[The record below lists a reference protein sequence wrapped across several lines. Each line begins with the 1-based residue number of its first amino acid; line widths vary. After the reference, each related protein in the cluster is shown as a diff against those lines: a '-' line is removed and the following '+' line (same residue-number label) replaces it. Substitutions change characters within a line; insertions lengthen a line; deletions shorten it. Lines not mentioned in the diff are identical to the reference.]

1 MSDQQPGLPDAQPSR
16 DPSDETQPHLA
27 PPRFEPPVAGPR
39 VKPTAEAI
47 VPRVAGQSLVDGQWH
62 RLHPATPL
70 LRGGIAFVAILGIVI
85 ANLRERLIELFI
97 PAPGMEQ
104 PSDPIDYILNHGFVG
119 WALLAIAVGL
129 IVIIAIFWLSWRMHT
144 FRVTDEAVEVR
155 SGVLFRTNRKAKLDR
170 IQGVSIEKPLL
181 ARLIGASRINV
192 SVAGQDANVK
202 LEYLYAG
209 DADGLRQDVLTL
221 ASGVKLAERRQ
232 AEAAAPAEGASAA
245 PSTTGRDVG
254 GNVSRFVADRVDDFI
269 SPELDPQAA
278 PPESVVRLTLGRLI
292 GSTVLSPF
300 TVIVLVSVIVG
311 TVLIVNGIDWA
322 WFWLVPMVL
331 SLAAFLWSSVTKSL
345 RYSIAA
351 TPSGVRVGFGLFST
365 TNDTIPPG
373 RIHAIEVSQPIIWR
387 PFGWWKVRINKAGL
401 SLEQAAR
408 GASNNT
414 VLPVGSLVDAA
425 QVVELML
432 SGRIDGSA
440 WAPLQSA
447 LSTRDGVGFVGSPRR
462 SKWINWFSWRR
473 TGYALRDGLLL
484 FRQGVVWRRLHI
496 LPLARLQSIRID
508 QGPLLRALDLASATA
523 HTVPGP
529 VIATLP
535 AMARDES
542 VRLFDAAS
550 EAIVLAQSSDRSH
563 RWASFD
569 PNTQPEEAQSAAPYP
584 TEQSPQ
590 AQQTSQVEQPSQTLS
605 DPLIEPPRSTDA
617 SFRSPSGPVGDEGIR

>member
-1 MSDQQPGLPDAQPSR
+1 VSEHQAAG
-16 DPSDETQPHLA
+16 
-27 PPRFEPPVAGPR
+27 PPERFEAPAAGPR

-85 ANLRERLIELFI
+85 ANLRERLIEFFI

-104 PSDPIDYILNHGFVG
+104 PTDPIDYILNHGFVG
-119 WALLAIAVGL
+119 WVLLAIAVGL
-129 IVIIAIFWLSWRMHT
+129 IVVIAVFWFSWRMHT

-155 SGVLFRTNRKAKLDR
+155 SGILFRTNRKAKLDR

-202 LEYLYAG
+202 LEYLYGA
-209 DADGLRQDVLTL
+209 DADGLRRDVLTL

-232 AEAAAPAEGASAA
+232 TAAAGDPVDPVLPPQSAPDGA
-245 PSTTGRDVG
+245 G
-254 GNVSRFVADRVDDFI
+254 GVSRFVTERVDDFI
-269 SPELDPQAA
+269 SPELDPEEAV
-278 PPESVVRLTLGRLI
+278 PDSVVRLTLGRLV
-292 GSTVLSPF
+292 GSTLLSPF
-300 TVIVLVSVIVG
+300 TVIVLISVVAG
-311 TVLIVNGIDWA
+311 VVLLVNGLDWA

-331 SLAAFLWSSVTKSL
+331 SLGAFVWSSVTKSL

-351 TPSGVRVGFGLFST
+351 TASGVRIGFGLFST
-365 TNDTIPPG
+365 TNDTVPPG

-387 PFGWWKVRINKAGL
+387 PFGWWRVRINKAGL

-408 GASNNT
+408 GATSNT

-432 SGRIDGSA
+432 AGRIDGSA

-447 LSTRDGVGFVGSPRR
+447 LATRDGVGFVGSPRR
-462 SKWINWFSWRR
+462 SRWINWFSWRR
-473 TGYALRDGLLL
+473 TGYALRDGMLL
-484 FRQGVVWRRLHI
+484 FRQGVVWRKLHI
-496 LPLARLQSIRID
+496 LPLARLQSIRVD

-529 VIATLP
+529 VIAKLP
-535 AMARDES
+535 AMARDEA
-542 VRLFDAAS
+542 VRMFDAAS
-550 EAIVLAQSSDRSH
+550 AAIVVAQSTDRSH

-569 PNTQPEEAQSAAPYP
+569 PEHQPDEAQATAPYLDEPVAQSGTEP
-584 TEQSPQ
+584 TTRAHAEPWQEHSP
-590 AQQTSQVEQPSQTLS
+590 APSVPFPT
-605 DPLIEPPRSTDA
+605 TDQD
-617 SFRSPSGPVGDEGIR
+617 RRTT

>member
-1 MSDQQPGLPDAQPSR
+1 MSEHQAAG
-16 DPSDETQPHLA
+16 
-27 PPRFEPPVAGPR
+27 PPERFEAPATGPR

-85 ANLRERLIELFI
+85 ANLRERLIEFFI

-104 PSDPIDYILNHGFVG
+104 PTDPIDYILNHGFVG
-119 WALLAIAVGL
+119 WVLLAIAVGL
-129 IVIIAIFWLSWRMHT
+129 IVVIAVFWFSWRMHT

-155 SGVLFRTNRKAKLDR
+155 SGILFRTNRKAKLDR

-202 LEYLYAG
+202 LEYLYGA
-209 DADGLRQDVLTL
+209 DADGLRRDVLTL

-232 AEAAAPAEGASAA
+232 ATAAVDPADPTLPPQSVPDGA
-245 PSTTGRDVG
+245 G
-254 GNVSRFVADRVDDFI
+254 GVSRFVTERVDDFI
-269 SPELDPQAA
+269 SPELDPEEAV
-278 PPESVVRLTLGRLI
+278 PDSVVRLTLGRLV
-292 GSTVLSPF
+292 GSTLLSPF
-300 TVIVLVSVIVG
+300 TVIVLISVVAG
-311 TVLIVNGIDWA
+311 VVLLVNGLDWA

-331 SLAAFLWSSVTKSL
+331 SLGAFVWSSVTKSL

-351 TPSGVRVGFGLFST
+351 TPSGVRIGFGLFST
-365 TNDTIPPG
+365 TNDTVPPG

-387 PFGWWKVRINKAGL
+387 PFGWWRVRINKAGL

-408 GASNNT
+408 GATSNT

-432 SGRIDGSA
+432 AGRIDGSA

-447 LSTRDGVGFVGSPRR
+447 LATRDGVGFVGSPRR
-462 SKWINWFSWRR
+462 SRWINWFSWRR
-473 TGYALRDGLLL
+473 TGYALRDGMLL
-484 FRQGVVWRRLHI
+484 FRQGVVWRKLHI
-496 LPLARLQSIRID
+496 LPLARLQSLRID

-529 VIATLP
+529 VIAKLP
-535 AMARDES
+535 AMARDEA
-542 VRLFDAAS
+542 VRMFDAAS
-550 EAIVLAQSSDRSH
+550 AAIVVAQSNDRSH

-569 PNTQPEEAQSAAPYP
+569 PEHQPSEAQATAPYLDEPTAQSASATRPDAEPWQEQGP
-584 TEQSPQ
+584 T
-590 AQQTSQVEQPSQTLS
+590 PSV
-605 DPLIEPPRSTDA
+605 PLPTTDHD
-617 SFRSPSGPVGDEGIR
+617 RRTT

>member
-1 MSDQQPGLPDAQPSR
+1 MSEHQAAG
-16 DPSDETQPHLA
+16 
-27 PPRFEPPVAGPR
+27 PPERFEAPAAGPR

-85 ANLRERLIELFI
+85 ANLRERLIEFFI

-104 PSDPIDYILNHGFVG
+104 PTDPIDYILNHGFVG
-119 WALLAIAVGL
+119 WVLLAIAVGL
-129 IVIIAIFWLSWRMHT
+129 IVVIAVFWFSWRMHT

-155 SGVLFRTNRKAKLDR
+155 SGILFRTNRKAKLDR

-202 LEYLYAG
+202 LEYLYGA
-209 DADGLRQDVLTL
+209 DADGLRRDVLTL

-232 AEAAAPAEGASAA
+232 TAAAGDPADPTPPPQSVPDGA
-245 PSTTGRDVG
+245 G
-254 GNVSRFVADRVDDFI
+254 GVSRFVTERVDDFI
-269 SPELDPQAA
+269 SPELDPEEAV
-278 PPESVVRLTLGRLI
+278 PDSVVRLTLGRLV
-292 GSTVLSPF
+292 GSTLLSPF
-300 TVIVLVSVIVG
+300 TVIVLISVVAG
-311 TVLIVNGIDWA
+311 VVLLVNGLDWA

-331 SLAAFLWSSVTKSL
+331 SLGAFVWSSVTKSL

-351 TPSGVRVGFGLFST
+351 TPSGVRIGFGLFST
-365 TNDTIPPG
+365 TNDTVPPG

-387 PFGWWKVRINKAGL
+387 PFGWWRVRINKAGL

-408 GASNNT
+408 GATSNT

-432 SGRIDGSA
+432 AGRIDGSA

-447 LSTRDGVGFVGSPRR
+447 LATRDGVGFVGSPRR
-462 SKWINWFSWRR
+462 SRWINWFSWRR
-473 TGYALRDGLLL
+473 TGYALRDGMLL
-484 FRQGVVWRRLHI
+484 FRQGVVWRKLHI

-529 VIATLP
+529 VIAKLP
-535 AMARDES
+535 AMARDEA
-542 VRLFDAAS
+542 VRMFDAAS
-550 EAIVLAQSSDRSH
+550 AAIVVAQSTDRSH

-569 PNTQPEEAQSAAPYP
+569 PEHQPDEAQATAPYLDEPVAQSGTEP
-584 TEQSPQ
+584 TTRSHAEPWQEHSP
-590 AQQTSQVEQPSQTLS
+590 APSVPFPT
-605 DPLIEPPRSTDA
+605 TDQD
-617 SFRSPSGPVGDEGIR
+617 RRTT

>member
-1 MSDQQPGLPDAQPSR
+1 MSEHQAAG
-16 DPSDETQPHLA
+16 
-27 PPRFEPPVAGPR
+27 PPERFEAPAAGPR

-85 ANLRERLIELFI
+85 ANLRERLIEFFI

-104 PSDPIDYILNHGFVG
+104 PTDPIDYILNHGFVG
-119 WALLAIAVGL
+119 WVLLAIAVGL
-129 IVIIAIFWLSWRMHT
+129 IVVIAVFWFSWRMHT

-155 SGVLFRTNRKAKLDR
+155 SGILFRTNRKAKLDR

-202 LEYLYAG
+202 LEYLYGA
-209 DADGLRQDVLTL
+209 DADGLRRDVLTL

-232 AEAAAPAEGASAA
+232 AAAAGDPADPTQPPQPA
-245 PSTTGRDVG
+245 PDGTGG
-254 GNVSRFVADRVDDFI
+254 VSRFVTERVDDFI
-269 SPELDPQAA
+269 SPELDPEEAV
-278 PPESVVRLTLGRLI
+278 PDSVVRLTLGRLV
-292 GSTVLSPF
+292 GSTLLSPF
-300 TVIVLVSVIVG
+300 TVIVLISVVVG
-311 TVLIVNGIDWA
+311 VVLLVNGLDWA

-331 SLAAFLWSSVTKSL
+331 SLGAFVWSSVTKSL

-351 TPSGVRVGFGLFST
+351 TPSGVRIGFGLFST
-365 TNDTIPPG
+365 TNDTVPPG

-387 PFGWWKVRINKAGL
+387 PFGWWRVRINKAGL

-408 GASNNT
+408 GATSNT

-432 SGRIDGSA
+432 AGRIDGSA

-447 LSTRDGVGFVGSPRR
+447 LATRDGVGFVGSPRR
-462 SKWINWFSWRR
+462 SRWINWFSWRR
-473 TGYALRDGLLL
+473 TGYALRDGMLL
-484 FRQGVVWRRLHI
+484 FRQGVVWRKLHI

-529 VIATLP
+529 VIAKLP
-535 AMARDES
+535 AMARDEA
-542 VRLFDAAS
+542 VRMFDAAS
-550 EAIVLAQSSDRSH
+550 AAIVVAQSTDRSH

-569 PNTQPEEAQSAAPYP
+569 PEHQPDEAQATAPYLDEPVAQSGTEP
-584 TEQSPQ
+584 TTRAHAEPWQEQSP
-590 AQQTSQVEQPSQTLS
+590 APSVPFPT
-605 DPLIEPPRSTDA
+605 TDQD
-617 SFRSPSGPVGDEGIR
+617 RRTT

>member
-1 MSDQQPGLPDAQPSR
+1 MSEHQAAG
-16 DPSDETQPHLA
+16 
-27 PPRFEPPVAGPR
+27 PPERFEAPAAGPR

-85 ANLRERLIELFI
+85 ANLRERLIEFFI

-104 PSDPIDYILNHGFVG
+104 PTDPIDYILNHGFVG
-119 WALLAIAVGL
+119 WVLLAIAVGL
-129 IVIIAIFWLSWRMHT
+129 IVVIAVFWYSWRMHT

-155 SGVLFRTNRKAKLDR
+155 SGILFRTNRKAKLDR

-202 LEYLYAG
+202 LEYLYGA
-209 DADGLRQDVLTL
+209 DADGLRRDVLTL

-232 AEAAAPAEGASAA
+232 TAAAGDPADPTLPPQSVPDGA
-245 PSTTGRDVG
+245 G
-254 GNVSRFVADRVDDFI
+254 GVSRFVTERVDDFI
-269 SPELDPQAA
+269 SPELDPDEAV
-278 PPESVVRLTLGRLI
+278 PDSVVRLTLGRLV
-292 GSTVLSPF
+292 GSTLLSPF
-300 TVIVLVSVIVG
+300 TVIVLISVVVG
-311 TVLIVNGIDWA
+311 VVLLVNGLDWA

-331 SLAAFLWSSVTKSL
+331 SLGAFVWSSVTKSL

-351 TPSGVRVGFGLFST
+351 TPSGVRIGFGLFST
-365 TNDTIPPG
+365 TNDTVPPG

-387 PFGWWKVRINKAGL
+387 PFGWWRVRINKAGL

-408 GASNNT
+408 GATSNT

-432 SGRIDGSA
+432 AGRIDGSA

-447 LSTRDGVGFVGSPRR
+447 LATRDGVGFVGSPRR
-462 SKWINWFSWRR
+462 SRWINWFSWRR
-473 TGYALRDGLLL
+473 TGYALRDGMLL
-484 FRQGVVWRRLHI
+484 FRQGVVWRKLHI
-496 LPLARLQSIRID
+496 LPLARLQSIRVD

-529 VIATLP
+529 VIAKLP
-535 AMARDES
+535 AMARDEA
-542 VRLFDAAS
+542 VRMFDAAS
-550 EAIVLAQSSDRSH
+550 AAIVVAQSTDRSH

-569 PNTQPEEAQSAAPYP
+569 PEHQPDEAQATAPYLEEPVAQSGTEP
-584 TEQSPQ
+584 TTRAHAEPWQEQSP
-590 AQQTSQVEQPSQTLS
+590 APSV
-605 DPLIEPPRSTDA
+605 PLPTTDQD
-617 SFRSPSGPVGDEGIR
+617 RRTT

>member
-1 MSDQQPGLPDAQPSR
+1 M
-16 DPSDETQPHLA
+16 
-27 PPRFEPPVAGPR
+27 
-39 VKPTAEAI
+39 
-47 VPRVAGQSLVDGQWH
+47 PRVAGQSLVDGQWH

-85 ANLRERLIELFI
+85 ANLRERLIEFFI

-104 PSDPIDYILNHGFVG
+104 PTDPIDYILNHGFVG
-119 WALLAIAVGL
+119 WVLLAIAVGL
-129 IVIIAIFWLSWRMHT
+129 IVVIAVFWFSWRMHT

-155 SGVLFRTNRKAKLDR
+155 SGILFRTNRKAKLDR

-202 LEYLYAG
+202 LEYLYTA
-209 DADGLRQDVLTL
+209 DADGLRRDVLTL
-221 ASGVKLAERRQ
+221 ASGVKLAERQQRP
-232 AEAAAPAEGASAA
+232 AAAPVDPSLPETEAA
-245 PSTTGRDVG
+245 TPDG
-254 GNVSRFVADRVDDFI
+254 GGVSRFVIERVDDFI
-269 SPELDPQAA
+269 APELDPQEAV
-278 PPESVVRLTLGRLI
+278 PDSVVRLTLWRLV
-292 GSTVLSPF
+292 GSTVVSPF
-300 TVIVLVSVIVG
+300 TVIVLISVVVG
-311 TVLIVNGIDWA
+311 VVLLVNGLDWA

-331 SLAAFLWSSVTKSL
+331 SLGAYIWSSVTKSL

-432 SGRIDGSA
+432 AGRIDGSA

-462 SKWINWFSWRR
+462 SMWINWFSWRR
-473 TGYALRDGLLL
+473 TGYALRDGMLL
-484 FRQGVVWRRLHI
+484 FRQGVVWRKLHI

-529 VIATLP
+529 VVAKLP
-535 AMARDES
+535 AMARDEA
-542 VRLFDAAS
+542 VRMFEAAS
-550 EAIVLAQSSDRSH
+550 EAIVVAQATDRSH

-569 PNTQPEEAQSAAPYP
+569 PEHQSGDEPVTAPYLAEPTAQPEGVAIPAEHDG
-584 TEQSPQ
+584 TM
-590 AQQTSQVEQPSQTLS
+590 
-605 DPLIEPPRSTDA
+605 R
-617 SFRSPSGPVGDEGIR
+617 

>member
-1 MSDQQPGLPDAQPSR
+1 MSDQQPGPPDAQP
-16 DPSDETQPHLA
+16 PHLPAEPGAPGGAPERAA
-27 PPRFEPPVAGPR
+27 PPAFEVPAAGPR
-39 VKPTAEAI
+39 VKPPTEAI

-97 PAPGMEQ
+97 PSPGMEA

-119 WALLAIAVGL
+119 WALLAIAGGL
-129 IVIIAIFWLSWRMHT
+129 IVVIAIFWLSWRMHT

-202 LEYLYAG
+202 LEYLFAV

-221 ASGVKLAERRQ
+221 ASGVKLAERQ
-232 AEAAAPAEGASAA
+232 QAAPAADPGDPSAVQPA
-245 PSTTGRDVG
+245 GRDVG
-254 GNVSRFVADRVDDFI
+254 GNVSRFVTDRVDDFI

-300 TVIVLVSVIVG
+300 TGIVLVSVIAGVI
-311 TVLIVNGIDWA
+311 LLANGIDWA

-331 SLAAFLWSSVTKSL
+331 SLGAFLWSSVTKSL

-447 LSTRDGVGFVGSPRR
+447 LSTRDGIGFVGSPRR

-484 FRQGVVWRRLHI
+484 FRQGVIWRKLHI

-529 VIATLP
+529 VIAKLP

-550 EAIVLAQSSDRSH
+550 AAIVVAQSSDRSH

-569 PNTQPEEAQSAAPYP
+569 PAHSPSSAQATAPY
-584 TEQSPQ
+584 
-590 AQQTSQVEQPSQTLS
+590 LG
-605 DPLIEPPRSTDA
+605 EPAEP
-617 SFRSPSGPVGDEGIR
+617 GPGAHQDEGTVR

>member
-1 MSDQQPGLPDAQPSR
+1 M
-16 DPSDETQPHLA
+16 
-27 PPRFEPPVAGPR
+27 
-39 VKPTAEAI
+39 
-47 VPRVAGQSLVDGQWH
+47 PRVAGQSLVDGQWH

-85 ANLRERLIELFI
+85 ANLRERLIEFFI

-104 PSDPIDYILNHGFVG
+104 PTDPIDYILNHGFVG
-119 WALLAIAVGL
+119 WVLLAIAVGL
-129 IVIIAIFWLSWRMHT
+129 IVIIAVFWFSWRMHT

-155 SGVLFRTNRKAKLDR
+155 SGILFRTNRKAKLDR

-202 LEYLYAG
+202 LEYLYTA
-209 DADGLRQDVLTL
+209 DADGLRRDVLTL
-221 ASGVKLAERRQ
+221 ASGVKLAERQQRP
-232 AEAAAPAEGASAA
+232 AAGPVDPNLPEGEAV
-245 PSTTGRDVG
+245 TTDG
-254 GNVSRFVADRVDDFI
+254 GGVSRFVTERVDDFI
-269 SPELDPQAA
+269 SPELDPQEAV
-278 PPESVVRLTLGRLI
+278 PDSVVRLTLWRLV
-292 GSTVLSPF
+292 GSTVVSPF
-300 TVIVLVSVIVG
+300 TVIVLISVVVG
-311 TVLIVNGIDWA
+311 VVLLVNGLDWA

-331 SLAAFLWSSVTKSL
+331 SLGAYIWSSVTKSL

-432 SGRIDGSA
+432 AGRIDGSA

-462 SKWINWFSWRR
+462 SMWINWFSWRR
-473 TGYALRDGLLL
+473 TGYALRDGMLL
-484 FRQGVVWRRLHI
+484 FRQGVVWRKLHI
-496 LPLARLQSIRID
+496 LPLARLQSIRIN

-529 VIATLP
+529 VVAKLP
-535 AMARDES
+535 AMARDEA
-542 VRLFDAAS
+542 VRMFEAAS
-550 EAIVLAQSSDRSH
+550 EAIVVAQATDRSH

-569 PNTQPEEAQSAAPYP
+569 PEHRPGDEPVTAPYLQEPSAQPEGVAMPEAAGPREPFAGPAAA
-584 TEQSPQ
+584 E
-590 AQQTSQVEQPSQTLS
+590 
-605 DPLIEPPRSTDA
+605 
-617 SFRSPSGPVGDEGIR
+617 GDGTMR

>member
-1 MSDQQPGLPDAQPSR
+1 MSEQQPQGP
-16 DPSDETQPHLA
+16 
-27 PPRFEPPVAGPR
+27 PPRFEAPAAGPR

-85 ANLRERLIELFI
+85 ANLRERLIEFFI

-104 PSDPIDYILNHGFVG
+104 PTDPIDYILNHGFVG
-119 WALLAIAVGL
+119 WVLLAIAGGL
-129 IVIIAIFWLSWRMHT
+129 IVVIAVFWLSWRMHT

-155 SGVLFRTNRKAKLDR
+155 SGILFRTNRKAKLDR

-202 LEYLYAG
+202 LEYLYTA
-209 DADGLRQDVLTL
+209 DADGLRRDVLTL
-221 ASGVKLAERRQ
+221 ASGVKLAERQQRP
-232 AEAAAPAEGASAA
+232 AAAPVDPNLPDAA
-245 PSTTGRDVG
+245 TPDG
-254 GNVSRFVADRVDDFI
+254 GGVSRFVTERVDDFI
-269 SPELDPQAA
+269 SPELDPQEAV
-278 PPESVVRLTLGRLI
+278 PDSVVRLTLGRLV

-300 TVIVLVSVIVG
+300 TVIVLISVVVG
-311 TVLIVNGIDWA
+311 VVLLVNGLEWA

-331 SLAAFLWSSVTKSL
+331 SLGAFIWSSVTKSL

-401 SLEQAAR
+401 SLEQATR

-432 SGRIDGSA
+432 AGRIDGSA

-462 SKWINWFSWRR
+462 SMWINWFSWRR
-473 TGYALRDGLLL
+473 TGYALRDGMLL
-484 FRQGVVWRRLHI
+484 FRQGVVWRKLHI
-496 LPLARLQSIRID
+496 LPLARLQSIRIN

-529 VIATLP
+529 VIAKLP
-535 AMARDES
+535 AMARDEA
-542 VRLFDAAS
+542 VRMFEAAS
-550 EAIVLAQSSDRSH
+550 EAIVVAQATDRSH

-569 PNTQPEEAQSAAPYP
+569 PEHQPGDEPVTAPYLAEP
-584 TEQSPQ
+584 TAQPGTEAVAEAEGPLESP
-590 AQQTSQVEQPSQTLS
+590 AT
-605 DPLIEPPRSTDA
+605 
-617 SFRSPSGPVGDEGIR
+617 PVPADDDRTMR

>member
-1 MSDQQPGLPDAQPSR
+1 MSEHQPDGPPEGL
-16 DPSDETQPHLA
+16 
-27 PPRFEPPVAGPR
+27 EPPTARPR
-39 VKPTAEAI
+39 VQPTTEAI

-70 LRGGIAFVAILGIVI
+70 LRGGIAFVAILGILI
-85 ANLRERLIELFI
+85 ANLRERLIEFFI

-104 PSDPIDYILNHGFVG
+104 PTDPIDYILNHGFVG
-119 WALLAIAVGL
+119 WVLLAIAVGL
-129 IVIIAIFWLSWRMHT
+129 VVVIAVFWLSWRMHT

-202 LEYLYAG
+202 LEYLYGA
-209 DADGLRQDVLTL
+209 DADGLRRDVLTL

-232 AEAAAPAEGASAA
+232 AAAAGGPVDPALTDQAA
-245 PSTTGRDVG
+245 PDAAG
-254 GNVSRFVADRVDDFI
+254 GVSRFVTERVDDFI
-269 SPELDPQAA
+269 SPELDPQEAV
-278 PPESVVRLTLGRLI
+278 PDSVVRLTLGRLI
-292 GSTVLSPF
+292 GSTVMSPF
-300 TVIVLVSVIVG
+300 TVVVLVSVGVG
-311 TVLIVNGIDWA
+311 VVLLINGLDWA

-331 SLAAFLWSSVTKSL
+331 SLGAYVWSGVTKSL

-351 TPSGVRVGFGLFST
+351 TASGVRIGFGLFST
-365 TNDTIPPG
+365 TNDTVPPG

-408 GASNNT
+408 GATSNT

-432 SGRIDGSA
+432 AGRIDGSA

-447 LSTRDGVGFVGSPRR
+447 LATRDGVGFVGSPRR

-473 TGYALRDGLLL
+473 TGYALRDGMLL
-484 FRQGVVWRRLHI
+484 FRQGVIWRKLHI

-529 VIATLP
+529 VIAKLP
-535 AMARDES
+535 AMARDEA
-542 VRLFDAAS
+542 VRMFDAAS
-550 EAIVLAQSSDRSH
+550 AAIVVAQSTDRSH

-569 PNTQPEEAQSAAPYP
+569 PGHQPVEAQATAPYLGEPVVQPGAEPTPPADPEPSPEQRPAPSAALP
-584 TEQSPQ
+584 T
-590 AQQTSQVEQPSQTLS
+590 
-605 DPLIEPPRSTDA
+605 TDHD
-617 SFRSPSGPVGDEGIR
+617 RRTT

>member
-1 MSDQQPGLPDAQPSR
+1 VSEHQAAG
-16 DPSDETQPHLA
+16 
-27 PPRFEPPVAGPR
+27 PPERFEAPAAGPR

-85 ANLRERLIELFI
+85 ANLRERLIEFFI

-104 PSDPIDYILNHGFVG
+104 PTDPIDYILNHGFVG
-119 WALLAIAVGL
+119 WVLLAIAVGL
-129 IVIIAIFWLSWRMHT
+129 IVVIAVFWFSWRMHT

-155 SGVLFRTNRKAKLDR
+155 SGILFRTNRKAKLDR

-202 LEYLYAG
+202 LEYLYGA
-209 DADGLRQDVLTL
+209 DADGLRRDVLTL

-232 AEAAAPAEGASAA
+232 TAAAGDPADPTLPPQSVPDG
-245 PSTTGRDVG
+245 TGG
-254 GNVSRFVADRVDDFI
+254 VSRFVTERVDDFI
-269 SPELDPQAA
+269 SPELDPEEAV
-278 PPESVVRLTLGRLI
+278 PDSVVRLTLGRLV
-292 GSTVLSPF
+292 GSTLLSPF
-300 TVIVLVSVIVG
+300 TVIVLISVVAG
-311 TVLIVNGIDWA
+311 VVLLVNGLDWA

-331 SLAAFLWSSVTKSL
+331 SLGAFVWSSVTKSL

-351 TPSGVRVGFGLFST
+351 TPSGVRIGFGLFST
-365 TNDTIPPG
+365 TNDTVPPG

-387 PFGWWKVRINKAGL
+387 PFGWWRVRINKAGL

-408 GASNNT
+408 GATSNT

-432 SGRIDGSA
+432 AGRIDGSA

-447 LSTRDGVGFVGSPRR
+447 LATRDGVGFVGSPRR
-462 SKWINWFSWRR
+462 SRWINWFSWRR
-473 TGYALRDGLLL
+473 TGYALRDGMLL
-484 FRQGVVWRRLHI
+484 FRQGVVWRKLHI

-529 VIATLP
+529 VIAKLP
-535 AMARDES
+535 AMASDEA
-542 VRLFDAAS
+542 VRMFDAAS
-550 EAIVLAQSSDRSH
+550 AAIVVAQSTDRSH

-569 PNTQPEEAQSAAPYP
+569 PEHQPDEAQATAPYLDEPVAQSGTEP
-584 TEQSPQ
+584 TTRAHAEPWQEHSP
-590 AQQTSQVEQPSQTLS
+590 APSVPFPT
-605 DPLIEPPRSTDA
+605 TDQD
-617 SFRSPSGPVGDEGIR
+617 RRTT

>member
-1 MSDQQPGLPDAQPSR
+1 MSEQQPGMPG
-16 DPSDETQPHLA
+16 DPQSG
-27 PPRFEPPVAGPR
+27 PPRFEVPAAGPR
-39 VKPTAEAI
+39 IKPPTEAI

-85 ANLRERLIELFI
+85 ANLRERLIEFFI

-104 PSDPIDYILNHGFVG
+104 PTDPIDYILNHGFVG
-119 WALLAIAVGL
+119 WALLAIGGGL
-129 IVIIAIFWLSWRMHT
+129 IVVIAVFWLSWRMHT

-155 SGVLFRTNRKAKLDR
+155 SGILFRTNRKAKLDR

-202 LEYLYAG
+202 LEYLYGA
-209 DADGLRQDVLTL
+209 DADGLRHDVLTL

-232 AEAAAPAEGASAA
+232 AAAAGGPAD
-245 PSTTGRDVG
+245 PSRPDTAIPGTTGG
-254 GNVSRFVADRVDDFI
+254 VSRFVTERVDDFI
-269 SPELDPQAA
+269 SPELDPQEAV
-278 PPESVVRLTLGRLI
+278 PDSVVRLTLGRLV
-292 GSTVLSPF
+292 GSTLLSPF
-300 TVIVLVSVIVG
+300 TVIVLVSVVVG
-311 TVLIVNGIDWA
+311 VVLLVNGLDWA

-331 SLAAFLWSSVTKSL
+331 SLGAYLWSGVTKSL

-351 TPSGVRVGFGLFST
+351 TPSGVRIGFGLFST
-365 TNDTIPPG
+365 TNDTVPPG

-408 GASNNT
+408 GATSNT

-447 LSTRDGVGFVGSPRR
+447 LATRDGVGFVGSPRR
-462 SKWINWFSWRR
+462 SRWINWFSWRR
-473 TGYALRDGLLL
+473 TGYALRDGMLL
-484 FRQGVVWRRLHI
+484 FRQGVVWRKLHI

-529 VIATLP
+529 VIAKLP
-535 AMARDES
+535 AMARDEA
-542 VRLFDAAS
+542 VRMFDAAS
-550 EAIVLAQSSDRSH
+550 AAIVVAQSTDRSH

-569 PNTQPEEAQSAAPYP
+569 VEHQPAEGRTVAPYLAEP
-584 TEQSPQ
+584 ESQADLQSSE
-590 AQQTSQVEQPSQTLS
+590 ALS
-605 DPLIEPPRSTDA
+605 TTDHD
-617 SFRSPSGPVGDEGIR
+617 RRLT

>member
-1 MSDQQPGLPDAQPSR
+1 MSEHQAAG
-16 DPSDETQPHLA
+16 
-27 PPRFEPPVAGPR
+27 PPERFEAPAAGPR

-85 ANLRERLIELFI
+85 ANLRERLIEFFI

-104 PSDPIDYILNHGFVG
+104 PTDPIDYILNHGFVG
-119 WALLAIAVGL
+119 WVLLAIAVGL
-129 IVIIAIFWLSWRMHT
+129 IVVIAVFWFSWRMHT

-155 SGVLFRTNRKAKLDR
+155 SGILFRTNRKAKLDR

-202 LEYLYAG
+202 LEYLYGA
-209 DADGLRQDVLTL
+209 DADGLRRDVLTL

-232 AEAAAPAEGASAA
+232 TAAAGDPADPTLPPQSVPDGA
-245 PSTTGRDVG
+245 G
-254 GNVSRFVADRVDDFI
+254 GVSRFVTERVDDFI
-269 SPELDPQAA
+269 SPELDPEEAV
-278 PPESVVRLTLGRLI
+278 PDSVVRLTLGRLV
-292 GSTVLSPF
+292 GSTLLSPF
-300 TVIVLVSVIVG
+300 TVIVLISVVAG
-311 TVLIVNGIDWA
+311 VVLLVNGLDWA

-331 SLAAFLWSSVTKSL
+331 SLGAFVWSSVTKSL

-351 TPSGVRVGFGLFST
+351 TASGVRIGFGLFST
-365 TNDTIPPG
+365 TNDTVPPG

-387 PFGWWKVRINKAGL
+387 PFGWWRVRINKAGL

-408 GASNNT
+408 GATSNT

-432 SGRIDGSA
+432 AGRIDGSA

-447 LSTRDGVGFVGSPRR
+447 LATRDGVGFVGSPRR
-462 SKWINWFSWRR
+462 SRWINWFSWRR
-473 TGYALRDGLLL
+473 TGYALRDGMLL
-484 FRQGVVWRRLHI
+484 FRQGVVWRKLHI

-529 VIATLP
+529 VIAKLP
-535 AMARDES
+535 AMARDEA
-542 VRLFDAAS
+542 VRMFDAAS
-550 EAIVLAQSSDRSH
+550 AAIVVAQSTDRSH

-569 PNTQPEEAQSAAPYP
+569 PEHQPDEAQATAPYLDEPVAQSGTEP
-584 TEQSPQ
+584 TTRAHAEPWQEHSP
-590 AQQTSQVEQPSQTLS
+590 APSV
-605 DPLIEPPRSTDA
+605 PFPATDQD
-617 SFRSPSGPVGDEGIR
+617 RRTT

>member
-1 MSDQQPGLPDAQPSR
+1 MSEHQAAG
-16 DPSDETQPHLA
+16 
-27 PPRFEPPVAGPR
+27 PPERFEAPAAGPR

-47 VPRVAGQSLVDGQWH
+47 VPRMAGQSLVDGQWH

-85 ANLRERLIELFI
+85 ANLRERLIEFFI

-104 PSDPIDYILNHGFVG
+104 PTDPIDYILNHGFVG
-119 WALLAIAVGL
+119 WVLLAIAVGL
-129 IVIIAIFWLSWRMHT
+129 IVVIAVFWFSWRMHT

-155 SGVLFRTNRKAKLDR
+155 SGILFRTNRKAKLDR

-202 LEYLYAG
+202 LEYLYGA
-209 DADGLRQDVLTL
+209 DADGLRRDVLTL

-232 AEAAAPAEGASAA
+232 TAAAGDPAEPTLPPQSA
-245 PSTTGRDVG
+245 PDGTGG
-254 GNVSRFVADRVDDFI
+254 VSRFVTERVDDFI
-269 SPELDPQAA
+269 SPELDPEEAV
-278 PPESVVRLTLGRLI
+278 PDSVVRLTLGRLV
-292 GSTVLSPF
+292 GSTLLSPF
-300 TVIVLVSVIVG
+300 TVIVLISVVVG
-311 TVLIVNGIDWA
+311 VVLLVNGLDWA

-331 SLAAFLWSSVTKSL
+331 SLGAFVWSSVTKSL

-351 TPSGVRVGFGLFST
+351 TPSGVRIGFGLFST
-365 TNDTIPPG
+365 TNDTVPPG

-387 PFGWWKVRINKAGL
+387 PFGWWRVRINKAGL

-408 GASNNT
+408 GATSNT

-432 SGRIDGSA
+432 AGRIDGSA

-447 LSTRDGVGFVGSPRR
+447 LATRDGVGFVGSPRR
-462 SKWINWFSWRR
+462 SRWINWFSWRR
-473 TGYALRDGLLL
+473 TGYALRDGMLL
-484 FRQGVVWRRLHI
+484 FRQGVVWRKLHI
-496 LPLARLQSIRID
+496 LPLARLQSLRID

-529 VIATLP
+529 VIAKLP
-535 AMARDES
+535 AMARDEA
-542 VRLFDAAS
+542 VRMFDAAS
-550 EAIVLAQSSDRSH
+550 AAIVVAQSTDRSH

-569 PNTQPEEAQSAAPYP
+569 PEHQPDEAQAPAPYLDEPMAQSDTQPTTQADAEPWQ
-584 TEQSPQ
+584 EQSP
-590 AQQTSQVEQPSQTLS
+590 APSV
-605 DPLIEPPRSTDA
+605 PPPTTDQD
-617 SFRSPSGPVGDEGIR
+617 RRTT

>member
-1 MSDQQPGLPDAQPSR
+1 MSEQQPGSPGAEPSR
-16 DPSDETQPHLA
+16 VPQPQPGAGVPSFQT
-27 PPRFEPPVAGPR
+27 PVNGPR
-39 VKPTAEAI
+39 EKREPEVIA
-47 VPRVAGQSLVDGQWH
+47 PRVAGQSLVDGQWH

-85 ANLRERLIELFI
+85 ANLRERLIEFFI
-97 PAPGMEQ
+97 PSPGMEQ
-104 PSDPIDYILNHGFVG
+104 PTDPVDYILNHGFVG

-202 LEYLYAG
+202 LEYLYAV

-221 ASGVKLAERRQ
+221 ASGVKLAERKQ
-232 AEAAAPAEGASAA
+232 AEAMQTATDPAAQEPGA
-245 PSTTGRDVG
+245 RDIG
-254 GNVSRFVADRVDDFI
+254 GGVSRFVTDRVDDFI
-269 SPELDPQAA
+269 SPELDPNAA

-300 TVIVLVSVIVG
+300 TGIVLVSVIVAV
-311 TVLIVNGIDWA
+311 VLLVNGIDWA

-331 SLAAFLWSSVTKSL
+331 SLAAFYWSSVTKSL

-365 TNDTIPPG
+365 TNETIPPG

-432 SGRIDGSA
+432 AGRIDGSA
-440 WAPLQSA
+440 WGPLQSA

-484 FRQGVVWRRLHI
+484 FRQGVIWRKLHI

-523 HTVPGP
+523 HTVAGP

-550 EAIVLAQSSDRSH
+550 EAIVVAQSSDRSH

-569 PNTQPEEAQSAAPYP
+569 PDTMPVEAQAAAPYVARTPPESEPLAAPGAVPQP
-584 TEQSPQ
+584 TVAERYDDGT
-590 AQQTSQVEQPSQTLS
+590 A
-605 DPLIEPPRSTDA
+605 R
-617 SFRSPSGPVGDEGIR
+617 

>member
-1 MSDQQPGLPDAQPSR
+1 MSAQQ
-16 DPSDETQPHLA
+16 
-27 PPRFEPPVAGPR
+27 PPRFDAPAPGPR
-39 VKPTAEAI
+39 VKREAEAI

-97 PAPGMEQ
+97 PGPGMEA
-104 PSDPIDYILNHGFVG
+104 PEDPVDYVLNHGIVG
-119 WALLAIAVGL
+119 WVLLAVAGGL
-129 IVIIAIFWLSWRMHT
+129 IVVIALFWLSWRMHT

-202 LEYLYAG
+202 LEYLYAADG
-209 DADGLRQDVLTL
+209 DGLRQDVLTL
-221 ASGVKLAERRQ
+221 ASGVKLAERQQTARN
-232 AEAAAPAEGASAA
+232 EAAVAGDLGVPGEQVQ
-245 PSTTGRDVG
+245 PSGRDIG
-254 GNVSRFVADRVDDFI
+254 GNVTRFVTDRVDDFI

-300 TVIVLVSVIVG
+300 TAIVLVSVVVG
-311 TVLIVNGIDWA
+311 VVLIANGIDWA

-331 SLAAFLWSSVTKSL
+331 SLGAFLWSSVTKSL

-432 SGRIDGSA
+432 AGRIDGSA
-440 WAPLQSA
+440 WGPLQSA
-447 LSTRDGVGFVGSPRR
+447 LSTRDGIGFVGSPRR
-462 SKWINWFSWRR
+462 SMWINWFSWRR

-496 LPLARLQSIRID
+496 MPLARLQSIRID

-529 VIATLP
+529 VIAKLP

-542 VRLFDAAS
+542 VRLFDAAA
-550 EAIVLAQSSDRSH
+550 EAIVVAQSTDRSH

-569 PNTQPEEAQSAAPYP
+569 AGHLPAEAQAAAPYVVADAAAASADDGAAP
-584 TEQSPQ
+584 T
-590 AQQTSQVEQPSQTLS
+590 TSTGH
-605 DPLIEPPRSTDA
+605 D
-617 SFRSPSGPVGDEGIR
+617 GEGAAR

>member
-1 MSDQQPGLPDAQPSR
+1 M
-16 DPSDETQPHLA
+16 
-27 PPRFEPPVAGPR
+27 
-39 VKPTAEAI
+39 
-47 VPRVAGQSLVDGQWH
+47 PRVAGQSLVDGQWH

-85 ANLRERLIELFI
+85 ANLRERLIEFFI

-104 PSDPIDYILNHGFVG
+104 PTDPIDYILNHGFVG
-119 WALLAIAVGL
+119 WVLLAIAVGL
-129 IVIIAIFWLSWRMHT
+129 IVVIAVFWFSWRMHT

-155 SGVLFRTNRKAKLDR
+155 SGILFRTNRKAKLDR

-202 LEYLYAG
+202 LEYLYTA
-209 DADGLRQDVLTL
+209 DADGLRRDVLTL
-221 ASGVKLAERRQ
+221 ASGVKLAERQQRPT
-232 AEAAAPAEGASAA
+232 AGPVDPSLPATEAATS
-245 PSTTGRDVG
+245 DG
-254 GNVSRFVADRVDDFI
+254 GGVSRFVTERVDDFI
-269 SPELDPQAA
+269 SPELDPQEAV
-278 PPESVVRLTLGRLI
+278 PDSVVRLTLGRLV

-300 TVIVLVSVIVG
+300 TVIVLISVVVG
-311 TVLIVNGIDWA
+311 VVLLVNGLDWA

-331 SLAAFLWSSVTKSL
+331 SLGAYIWSSVTKSL

-432 SGRIDGSA
+432 AGRIDGSA

-462 SKWINWFSWRR
+462 SMWINWFSWRR
-473 TGYALRDGLLL
+473 TGYALRDGMLL
-484 FRQGVVWRRLHI
+484 FRQGVVWRKLHI
-496 LPLARLQSIRID
+496 LPLARLQSIRIN

-529 VIATLP
+529 VVAKLP
-535 AMARDES
+535 AMARDEA
-542 VRLFDAAS
+542 VRMFEAAS
-550 EAIVLAQSSDRSH
+550 EAIVVAQATDRSH

-569 PNTQPEEAQSAAPYP
+569 PEHQPGDEPVTAPYLA
-584 TEQSPQ
+584 E
-590 AQQTSQVEQPSQTLS
+590 PSAR
-605 DPLIEPPRSTDA
+605 PEGVAMPEAAGPREPSA
-617 SFRSPSGPVGDEGIR
+617 GPAPAEHDGTMR

>member
-1 MSDQQPGLPDAQPSR
+1 MSEHQAAG
-16 DPSDETQPHLA
+16 
-27 PPRFEPPVAGPR
+27 PPERFEAPASSPR

-85 ANLRERLIELFI
+85 ANLRERLIEFFI

-104 PSDPIDYILNHGFVG
+104 PTDPIDYILNHGFVG
-119 WALLAIAVGL
+119 WVLLAIAVGL
-129 IVIIAIFWLSWRMHT
+129 IVVIAVFWFSWRMHT

-155 SGVLFRTNRKAKLDR
+155 SGILFRTNRKAKLDR

-202 LEYLYAG
+202 LEYLYGA
-209 DADGLRQDVLTL
+209 DADGLRRDVLTL

-232 AEAAAPAEGASAA
+232 AAAAGDPADPTQPPRPA
-245 PSTTGRDVG
+245 PDGTGG
-254 GNVSRFVADRVDDFI
+254 VSRFVTERVDDFI
-269 SPELDPQAA
+269 SPELDPEEAV
-278 PPESVVRLTLGRLI
+278 PDSVVRLTLGRLV
-292 GSTVLSPF
+292 GSTLLSPF
-300 TVIVLVSVIVG
+300 TVIVLISVVVG
-311 TVLIVNGIDWA
+311 VILLANGLDWA

-331 SLAAFLWSSVTKSL
+331 SLGAFVWSGVTKSL

-351 TPSGVRVGFGLFST
+351 TPSGVRIGFGLFST
-365 TNDTIPPG
+365 TNDTVPPG

-387 PFGWWKVRINKAGL
+387 PFGWWRVRINKAGL

-408 GASNNT
+408 GATSNT

-432 SGRIDGSA
+432 AGRIDGSA

-447 LSTRDGVGFVGSPRR
+447 LATRDGVGFVGSPRR
-462 SKWINWFSWRR
+462 SRWINWFSWRR
-473 TGYALRDGLLL
+473 TGYALRDGMLL
-484 FRQGVVWRRLHI
+484 FRQGVVWRKLHI
-496 LPLARLQSIRID
+496 LPLARLQSLRIN

-529 VIATLP
+529 VIAKLP
-535 AMARDES
+535 AMARDEA
-542 VRLFDAAS
+542 VRMFGAAS
-550 EAIVLAQSSDRSH
+550 AAIVVAQSTDRSH

-569 PNTQPEEAQSAAPYP
+569 PEHQPSEAQATAPYLGEPVSPSDTQPMTEADAEPWQG
-584 TEQSPQ
+584 QSP
-590 AQQTSQVEQPSQTLS
+590 APSV
-605 DPLIEPPRSTDA
+605 PLPTTDHD
-617 SFRSPSGPVGDEGIR
+617 RRNT

>member
-1 MSDQQPGLPDAQPSR
+1 MSEQQPASPGSEPSSPPQSPPAPGV
-16 DPSDETQPHLA
+16 PSFDVPA
-27 PPRFEPPVAGPR
+27 AGPR
-39 VKPTAEAI
+39 VKPEAETIA
-47 VPRVAGQSLVDGQWH
+47 PRVAGQSLVDGQWR

-85 ANLRERLIELFI
+85 ANLRERLIEFFI

-104 PSDPIDYILNHGFVG
+104 PSDPVDYVLNHGFVG

-202 LEYLYAG
+202 LEYLYAA
-209 DADGLRQDVLTL
+209 DADGMRQDVLTL
-221 ASGVKLAERRQ
+221 ASGVKLAERKQ
-232 AEAAAPAEGASAA
+232 AEAVQTAGDPSSPEPGA
-245 PSTTGRDVG
+245 RDIG
-254 GNVSRFVADRVDDFI
+254 GGVSRFVTDRVDDFI
-269 SPELDPQAA
+269 SPELDPNAA

-300 TVIVLVSVIVG
+300 TGIVLVSVIVAV
-311 TVLIVNGIDWA
+311 VLLANGVDWA

-331 SLAAFLWSSVTKSL
+331 SLAAFYWSSVTKSL

-365 TNDTIPPG
+365 TNETIPPG

-432 SGRIDGSA
+432 AGRIDGSA
-440 WAPLQSA
+440 WGPLQSA

-462 SKWINWFSWRR
+462 SMWINWFSWRR

-484 FRQGVVWRRLHI
+484 FRQGVVWRKLHV
-496 LPLARLQSIRID
+496 LPLARLQSIRIN

-535 AMARDES
+535 AMARDEA
-542 VRLFDAAS
+542 VRLFEAAS
-550 EAIVLAQSSDRSH
+550 EAIVVAQSSDRSH

-569 PNTQPEEAQSAAPYP
+569 PDSMPDEARVTAPYVATEPQPEPAALSPHGEASP
-584 TEQSPQ
+584 T
-590 AQQTSQVEQPSQTLS
+590 VVS
-605 DPLIEPPRSTDA
+605 DRH
-617 SFRSPSGPVGDEGIR
+617 DEGTAR